1 MPSLLH
7 EGLLQLVR
15 DKPELVATLL
25 TDLLGVRVP
34 PFSQAR
40 LDEATLPE
48 LVPVEYFADVVAL
61 FANDKPVFGAIVEAQ
76 LRIDPRKLFTWPFYA
91 LAARARHECP
101 FVVIVAT
108 PDPETARWAAQP
120 IDLGDG
126 HVYRVRVLGP
136 DGVPVIADVERAAR
150 DPYLAMLSVMAHGQG
165 DQDVALAVATA
176 TAEAIRTLPRQDQRL
191 LYWFIILS
199 SLGEAAR
206 KAFEMLPNIQ
216 PFLNESQRRAFAEA
230 EAKGAAKGA
239 AKTRAE
245 DIVKI
250 LAKRGISTTE
260 TQRRRILDCDDL
272 AALDRWFD
280 RSLTVTQI
288 DELFA

>member
-1 MPSLLH
+1 MPPSLLH

-34 PFSQAR
+34 PFTQAR

-48 LVPVEYFADVVAL
+48 IVPVEYFADVVAL

-76 LRIDPRKLFTWPFYA
+76 LQTDPRKLFTWPFYA

-101 FVVIVAT
+101 FVVVVAT

-136 DGVPVIADVERAAR
+136 EGVPVITDVERATH

-165 DQDVALAVATA
+165 DQDIALAVATA

-206 KAFEMLPNIQ
+206 KVFEMLPNIQ
-216 PFLNESQRRAFAEA
+216 PFLSESQRRAFAEA
-230 EAKGAAKGA
+230 EAKGEAKG
-239 AKTRAE
+239 KAE
-245 DIVKI
+245 GILRI
-250 LAKRGISTTE
+250 LAKRGISMSE
-260 TQRRRILDCDDL
+260 LQRRRILDCGDL
-272 AALDRWFD
+272 ATLDRWFD
-280 RSLTVTQI
+280 RALTVTQI